1 MTQDSSLPVPVA
13 PRIRIELARTAPVPD
28 PRPARGW
35 RLPMAVAVVGAIG
48 ASLAL
53 IPRGQEM
60 ALLRLESGDA
70 AGARALLEQRFAAG
84 EQSPAIVAALARAR
98 AETGDLPAAVAL
110 LEPLA
115 AERPRDRQVL
125 EALVNYRRQL
135 GDDRPGLLRAL
146 LALQV
151 IAPDVSR
158 LREIAGLQGLLGQ
171 REAQR
176 DTLRALL
183 SDSAAQPGDLLALAR
198 LEAAGG
204 SPAEGLAAL
213 RRLARNHPAAYDVH
227 AAALAVSL
235 QVDAGQPEAAASVAR
250 DWLASQPRGAAAAA
264 APMLASFLA
273 AARRPDLAVLVL
285 EPLAGVAAPPA
296 LVLALAQ
303 AEIDARREREALTRL
318 ELLAADAG
326 GVAAMEA
333 ATLRLRLAVAL
344 GETARAI
351 AAVEAI
357 PRGQASSG
365 VLATLAGVALDAG
378 QTGVLRRLLAW
389 GGPDLL
395 EDDPGLA
402 AEVAL
407 QVGDR
412 VSARRWAQ
420 LALAAR
426 RDPAEPRRALGF
438 AGVLMALGHPDPATD
453 MLARISARP
462 ELPSGLLAEVARSF
476 VRMEQAEQGA
486 ALFEALRTQRP
497 SPALDAA
504 WLLTAAALPDRQE
517 AAVAW
522 IASDLGAAAP
532 RVVLRDAMHV
542 AMDAGVHGTAI
553 AAARRLAAEGG
564 TEERRLLAR
573 LLLDADRPAEALQVL
588 RALAADGGTEPNLME
603 AARHGAWRQGDA
615 AAARELRA
623 IWSSRLTSAATDAE
637 RGAALAML
645 RELGA
650 RNEMLPALHAM
661 ARSDPEAWLWAYTEA
676 ADGAGQAREATRLW
690 AELAQDP
697 ARSVAMRRQL
707 AFGLIERGA
716 RAQAEPVF
724 RALAATAG
732 PDSAEVRQL
741 LFAWGQRPNAAA
753 LSWLEARAR
762 GATDG
767 TEKAAWMRLLTERG
781 GARNAVAA
789 YRASG
794 GGGTQGPAREA
805 YLTALA
811 VAGDR
816 GGLAAALREEL
827 ARQPSRERLETL
839 AGLAGQTGS
848 EALEDEVQRALI
860 LTGGGDP
867 AMRRR
872 AGFAA
877 WRQGDAVL
885 AERLLSEHAR
895 ATGGD
900 AESLFLLGEMRLR
913 QRDADGARRWHEAA
927 LRRIGNVETRSADAR
942 KMHATLLRRLGA
954 GERAVPIYE
963 ALLAERPD
971 DRHLRADLVSLLI
984 EMRDFGRAQTV
995 LAGR

>member
-1 MTQDSSLPVPVA
+1 MTQDSPLPVPVA
-13 PRIRIELARTAPVPD
+13 PRIRIDLGRGVPRQE
-28 PRPARGW
+28 PKPARGW
-35 RLPMAVAVVGAIG
+35 RLPMAVAVVGVIG

-70 AGARALLEQRFAAG
+70 EGARALLEQRFAAG
-84 EQSPAIVAALARAR
+84 EHAPALVAALARAR

-125 EALVNYRRQL
+125 EALVSYRRQI
-135 GDDRPGLLRAL
+135 GDDRAGLLRAL
-146 LALQV
+146 LALQAV
-151 IAPDVSR
+151 APEVAR
-158 LREIAGLQGLLGQ
+158 LREIAGLQGMLGQ
-171 REAQR
+171 RDAQR
-176 DTLRALL
+176 STLRALL
-183 SDSAAQPGDLLALAR
+183 SDGAAQPSDLLALAR

-213 RRLARNHPAAYDVH
+213 RRLARQHPAAYDVH

-235 QVDAGQPEAAASVAR
+235 QVEADQPEAAASVAR
-250 DWLASQPRGAAAAA
+250 DWLSSQPRGVAAAA

-318 ELLAADAG
+318 EQLVAEAG
-326 GVAAMEA
+326 GAAAMEA

-344 GETARAI
+344 GETPRAI
-351 AAVEAI
+351 AAVEAM
-357 PRGQASSG
+357 PPGQASAA
-365 VLATLAGVALDAG
+365 VLATLAAVALDAG
-378 QTGVLRRLLAW
+378 QTDVLRRMLAW
-389 GGPDLL
+389 GGPAIL
-395 EDDPGLA
+395 EDEPGLA

-412 VSARRWAQ
+412 ESARRWAQ

-426 RDPAEPRRALGF
+426 RDPSEPRRALGF

-462 ELPSGLLAEVARSF
+462 ELPSALLTEVARSF

-486 ALFEALRTQRP
+486 VLFEALRVQRP
-497 SPALDAA
+497 SPAVDAA

-517 AAVAW
+517 ASTAW
-522 IASDLGAAAP
+522 IASDRGAVAPAAL
-532 RVVLRDAMHV
+532 LRDAMHV

-553 AAARRLAAEGG
+553 AAARRLSAAGG
-564 TEERRLLAR
+564 LEERRLLAR
-573 LLLDADRPAEALQVL
+573 LLLDAGRSAEALQVL
-588 RALAADGGTEPNLME
+588 RALAAEGSAELALIE

-615 AAARELRA
+615 AAAAELRA
-623 IWSSRLTSAATDAE
+623 TWSSRLTSATTDAE

-650 RNEMLPALHAM
+650 REEMLPALRSM
-661 ARSDPEAWLWAYTEA
+661 ARSDPETWLWAYTET
-676 ADGAGQAREATRLW
+676 ADSAGQRRDATALW
-690 AELAQDP
+690 VELAQEQ
-697 ARSVAMRRQL
+697 ARPVAMRRQL

-724 RALAATAG
+724 RALATTAA

-741 LFAWGQRPNAAA
+741 LFVWGQRPSPAA

-762 GATDG
+762 AATDG

-781 GARNAVAA
+781 GARNAIAA

-794 GGGTQGPAREA
+794 NGMPQGPAREA

-816 GGLAAALREEL
+816 GGLAAAVRDEL

-848 EALEDEVQRALI
+848 EALEDEVQRALV
-860 LTGGGDP
+860 LAGGGDP

-877 WRQGDAVL
+877 WRQGDAAL
-885 AERLLSEHAR
+885 AERLLSDHAR

-913 QRDADGARRWHEAA
+913 QRDPEGARRWHEAA
-927 LRRIGNVETRSADAR
+927 LRRIGNADARSADAR

-954 GERAVPIYE
+954 GDRALPIYE
-963 ALLAERPD
+963 ALLAERPE